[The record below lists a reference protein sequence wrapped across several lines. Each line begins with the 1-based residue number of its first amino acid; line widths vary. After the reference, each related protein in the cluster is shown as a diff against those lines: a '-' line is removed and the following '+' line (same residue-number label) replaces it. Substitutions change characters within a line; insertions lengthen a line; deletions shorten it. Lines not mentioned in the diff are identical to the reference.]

1 MAQNKR
7 MATSYNVAD
16 PGVANGGALGALG
29 VLPIPGRFV
38 LVSTA
43 GNIVGQLLEDTGDVT
58 YLVPVGMTPLAFK
71 SITSATAVGFVIL

>member
-29 VLPIPGRFV
+29 LLATPGRFV
-38 LVSTA
+38 CIGTA
-43 GNIVGQLLEDTGDVT
+43 GNIVGQLIEDTVDVT
-58 YLVPVGMTPLAFK
+58 YVLPVGVWPLAFK
-71 SITSATAVGFVIL
+71 SVTSATAAGFIIL